1 METYEGKNGPELS
14 INNENSLRKQLTKTF
29 GWMFLGLAVTFGV
42 AFYLFNTPEMMYS
55 IFSSRFGVIAIVIAQ
70 FAIVI
75 AFSSLVFKVK
85 PAVALALFIG
95 YAAITGVTFSVLPI
109 VYNVATIAQAFAMAA
124 VYFACLMV
132 IGLTTKKDLTKIGS
146 IAMAGLFAMIIY
158 SFISMLFGWSRDS
171 FIYSFIGLIVFVG
184 LTAWDAQKMKTIYA
198 RYQNDS
204 EMVNRASIYMA
215 LELYLDFINIFLFI
229 LGLIQPVHTKSR

>member
-42 AFYLFNTPEMMYS
+42 AFYLYNTPEMMYS

-75 AFSSLVFKVK
+75 AFSSLVFKVR
-85 PAVALALFIG
+85 PAVALALFMG

-171 FIYSFIGLIVFVG
+171 FVYSFIGLIVFAG

-229 LGLIQPVHTKSR
+229 LRILGGSKND

>member
-42 AFYLFNTPEMMYS
+42 AFYLYNTPEMMYS
-55 IFSSRFGVIAIVIAQ
+55 IFSSRFGVIAIVIA
-70 FAIVI
+70 
-75 AFSSLVFKVK
+75 FSSLVFKVR
-85 PAVALALFIG
+85 PAVALALFMG

-171 FIYSFIGLIVFVG
+171 FVYSFIGLIVFAG

-229 LGLIQPVHTKSR
+229 LRILGGSKND

>member
-42 AFYLFNTPEMMYS
+42 AFYLYNTPEMMYS

-75 AFSSLVFKVK
+75 AFSSLVFKVR
-85 PAVALALFIG
+85 PAVALALFMG

-109 VYNVATIAQAFAMAA
+109 IYNVATIAQAFAMAA

-171 FIYSFIGLIVFVG
+171 FVYSFIGLIVFAG

-229 LGLIQPVHTKSR
+229 LRILGGSKND